1 MWGRAAGQDRCH
13 SLPCGKS
20 HSGSRASRVPEL
32 WPSAGFHPLL
42 QAQAVVFGDGGGQG
56 PAVPDSPLL
65 LAGTRII
72 YDRKF
77 LLECKNSPVAR
88 TPPCCLPQIPGV
100 TSLAQSSLVKLEE
113 LKERNESE
121 EAMPGEQPRQAAP
134 CLHAAWGMG
143 LPPGCKGKGR
153 SRLSPSSSSFACF
166 SQGSPILT
174 LALYPSIPLQIKT
187 SLRWTSEFPA
197 PRLQAMAGPVSGPRG
212 VAGTV
217 TSWLQPSLMLGMD
230 V

>member
-1 MWGRAAGQDRCH
+1 VVLREGG
-13 SLPCGKS
+13 
-20 HSGSRASRVPEL
+20 
-32 WPSAGFHPLL
+32 WP
-42 QAQAVVFGDGGGQG
+42 G

-121 EAMPGEQPRQAAP
+121 EAMPGEQPRCTAP
-134 CLHAAWGMG
+134 A
-143 LPPGCKGKGR
+143 
-153 SRLSPSSSSFACF
+153 
-166 SQGSPILT
+166 
-174 LALYPSIPLQIKT
+174 
-187 SLRWTSEFPA
+187 
-197 PRLQAMAGPVSGPRG
+197 
-212 VAGTV
+212 
-217 TSWLQPSLMLGMD
+217 
-230 V
+230 